1 LADAKLLNLTNYVK
15 EEEIKMSQIIVKMF
29 VYPEEFLEMQAI
41 RRSVF
46 QEEQGVDPQLEFD
59 GLDKTAIHL
68 LAYLDNRPVGTARI
82 RYLNEQ
88 IAKIERL
95 AVLSTARGLGIGK
108 KLMQEAIQVAKQNN
122 VQEVVIHAQE
132 YVKGLHQQLEFK
144 QIGEIFEEA
153 GIPHVKMTRQL
164 K

>member
-1 LADAKLLNLTNYVK
+1 
-15 EEEIKMSQIIVKMF
+15 MSQIIVKMF

-46 QEEQGVDPQLEFD
+46 QEEQGVDPELEFD

-108 KLMQEAIQVAKQNN
+108 KLMQEAIEVAKQNN

>member
-1 LADAKLLNLTNYVK
+1 
-15 EEEIKMSQIIVKMF
+15 MSQIIVKMF

-46 QEEQGVDPQLEFD
+46 QEEQGVAPQLEFD

-68 LAYLDNRPVGTARI
+68 LAYLDDRPVGTARI

>member
-1 LADAKLLNLTNYVK
+1 MN
-15 EEEIKMSQIIVKMF
+15 QIIVKMF

-46 QEEQGVDPQLEFD
+46 QEEQGVDPELEFD

-108 KLMQEAIQVAKQNN
+108 KLMQEAIEVAKQNN

>member
-1 LADAKLLNLTNYVK
+1 
-15 EEEIKMSQIIVKMF
+15 MSQIIVKMF

-46 QEEQGVDPQLEFD
+46 QEEQGVAPQLEFD

-68 LAYLDNRPVGTARI
+68 LAYLDDRPVGTARI

-132 YVKGLHQQLEFK
+132 YVKGLHQQLGFK
-144 QIGEIFEEA
+144 QIGEVFEEA

>member
-1 LADAKLLNLTNYVK
+1 
-15 EEEIKMSQIIVKMF
+15 MSQIIVKMF
-29 VYPEEFLEMQAI
+29 VYPEELLEMQAI

-59 GLDKTAIHL
+59 GLDKAAIHL
-68 LAYLDNRPVGTARI
+68 LAYLDNRPVGTARV

-88 IAKIERL
+88 VAKIERL

-108 KLMQEAIQVAKQNN
+108 KLMQEAIEVAKQNN

-153 GIPHVKMTRQL
+153 GIPHVKMTRKL